1 MCPRQTTFHRRW
13 DLVDVEKV
21 VKPENEKYIG
31 KSVAEVAAMRDQDPL
46 DAFLDLALEEDLGT
60 TFRSANSGSDAQA
73 MGEILRSPYVLVGS
87 SDAGAHVQYAAQF
100 GYGTTLLGLWV
111 RERGVLSLEQAVQK
125 LTFEVASLYGL
136 ESRGLLRPGY
146 AADIAIFDPNTV
158 NACEAE
164 WAEDYPAGTKRLI
177 QRAVGM
183 HFVVVNGR
191 LIYAD
196 ERLTGELAGHV
207 LRGSAYRAHRP
218 T

>member
-21 VKPENEKYIG
+21 VKPENEKYMG

-136 ESRGLLRPGY
+136 EGRGLLRPGY
-146 AADIAIFDPNTV
+146 A
-158 NACEAE
+158 
-164 WAEDYPAGTKRLI
+164 AEDYPAGTKRLI

>member
-13 DLVDVEKV
+13 DLVDIEKV
-21 VKPENEKYIG
+21 VKPENAKYMG

-111 RERGVLSLEQAVQK
+111 REWGVLSLEQAVQK

-136 ESRGLLRPGY
+136 EGRGLLRPGY

-158 NACEAE
+158 NACGRVGRGLPCGDEATHTARG
-164 WAEDYPAGTKRLI
+164 WDALCGCQRPANLC
-177 QRAVGM
+177 
-183 HFVVVNGR
+183 GR
-191 LIYAD
+191 KAN
-196 ERLTGELAGHV
+196 R
-207 LRGSAYRAHRP
+207 
-218 T
+218 